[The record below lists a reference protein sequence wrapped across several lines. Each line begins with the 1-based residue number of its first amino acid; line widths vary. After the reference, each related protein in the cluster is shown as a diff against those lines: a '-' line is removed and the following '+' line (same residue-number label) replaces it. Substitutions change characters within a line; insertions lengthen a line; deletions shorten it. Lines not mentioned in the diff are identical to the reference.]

1 MHPETMNPAAPCQ
14 AQTGFGI
21 ALSWAASGSE
31 NTTATVVINR
41 IQRRF
46 CISAL
51 HAATVARLA
60 GLGPQEVRS

>member
-1 MHPETMNPAAPCQ
+1 MHRETMNPAAPCQ
-14 AQTGFGI
+14 AQTGLGI

-31 NTTATVVINR
+31 DTTATVVINR

-60 GLGPQEVRS
+60 RLGPQEVRS